1 MTVAGGSELQVFQAP
16 VAVYQCRGGARLTSN
31 SRRVGLEGV
40 PVTSSGADQVAC
52 RLGAA
57 D

>member
-1 MTVAGGSELQVFQAP
+1 MAVGSTLQVFQAP

-31 SRRVGLEGV
+31 SRRVGLEGGL
-40 PVTSSGADQVAC
+40 VTSSGADRVAC